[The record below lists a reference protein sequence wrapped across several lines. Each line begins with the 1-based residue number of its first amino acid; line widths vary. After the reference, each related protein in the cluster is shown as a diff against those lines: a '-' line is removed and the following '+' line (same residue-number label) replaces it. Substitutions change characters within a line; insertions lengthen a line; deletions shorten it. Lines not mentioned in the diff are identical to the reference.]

1 MDGWVPRFV
10 TLLAVISALAGNKLV
25 EPSFFF
31 FFFPQSP
38 LSSLSGSAGFEGD
51 EGRSRIRSKKAL
63 SICAKRILYILVSL
77 CGIDTCNTAKLFR

>member
-25 EPSFFF
+25 EPSFFIF
-31 FFFPQSP
+31 SQSP